1 MLCVQVFHRM
11 HMVFGILFLLFALM
25 HDIKLWTYTVP
36 GGIHGLTSFARFLIC
51 SMRICHN
58 AVSTT
63 CTDAS
68 L

>member
-1 MLCVQVFHRM
+1 MMLHVGVQVFHRM

-36 GGIHGLTSFARFLIC
+36 GVLLFLCFGWRSCMAAAFATL
-51 SMRICHN
+51 
-58 AVSTT
+58 VV
-63 CTDAS
+63 